1 MLKTKNLFVVFVFSE
16 NPFHEKITTSDNYCS
31 YGHAFK
37 FLITL
42 GYDVLGSQAQ
52 ENLDFNKS
60 SSTILSSFTAI
71 IMA

>member
-1 MLKTKNLFVVFVFSE
+1 MAIDLDEALVKE
-16 NPFHEKITTSDNYCS
+16 
-31 YGHAFK
+31 

-60 SSTILSSFTAI
+60 SSIILSSFTAI